1 MPQKRLIVPVCCALA
16 LCMASLAGA
25 QLSEKYAGWADGP
38 EGFLLTKQEKKE
50 WDGITT
56 DAEAERFIDLFW
68 ARRNPDP
75 TNPFNTFKAEFE
87 SKVGFADE
95 NFGYGNRRGALT
107 DRGRV
112 LILMGRPDGRDLR
125 GSSQAPS
132 VEASA
137 SGTVEGRTD
146 IWVYEVDKLPKAFK
160 AKGDTLVFLFYEEKL
175 DSNIFVLDRSNRE
188 SFKAVSALSHAPE
201 AYLLHP
207 ELKEVPKPV
216 SIANASSATAQHLA
230 WLDVKD
236 APYNDVVKVISELGV
251 KDDVTRPLWLHLELP
266 PDAPKLDLLVGRV
279 KGDDGE
285 VISNFEIA
293 AEPLEGQYGTAY
305 HLSFPLDA
313 GFYTID
319 IAGGAAGTPQ
329 VTRSLEVE
337 VTTIPDEG
345 VWMSPIWLGVDATAN
360 RQAALG
366 DPFSFGGWH
375 LMPISGPELTRASQI
390 AYFGFLVRPELNE
403 EGKVA
408 LRARM
413 RLKKDGKPLGQP
425 LTMPLETSHVLG
437 DLYMYGNS
445 IGLSGLPET
454 GSYEIEFEVTET
466 TSDTTVERILTID
479 VTE

>member
-160 AKGDTLVFLFYEEKL
+160 AKGDKLVFLFYEEKL

-201 AYLLHP
+201 AYLP
-207 ELKEVPKPV
+207 
-216 SIANASSATAQHLA
+216 
-230 WLDVKD
+230 
-236 APYNDVVKVISELGV
+236 
-251 KDDVTRPLWLHLELP
+251 RP
-266 PDAPKLDLLVGRV
+266 
-279 KGDDGE
+279 
-285 VISNFEIA
+285 
-293 AEPLEGQYGTAY
+293 
-305 HLSFPLDA
+305 
-313 GFYTID
+313 
-319 IAGGAAGTPQ
+319 GG
-329 VTRSLEVE
+329 
-337 VTTIPDEG
+337 
-345 VWMSPIWLGVDATAN
+345 
-360 RQAALG
+360 
-366 DPFSFGGWH
+366 
-375 LMPISGPELTRASQI
+375 
-390 AYFGFLVRPELNE
+390 
-403 EGKVA
+403 
-408 LRARM
+408 
-413 RLKKDGKPLGQP
+413 
-425 LTMPLETSHVLG
+425 
-437 DLYMYGNS
+437 
-445 IGLSGLPET
+445 
-454 GSYEIEFEVTET
+454 
-466 TSDTTVERILTID
+466 
-479 VTE
+479 